1 MIARVPED
9 REAPQEQETE
19 AATGSSSHAPRV
31 DLAQGQ
37 VIAKRYRLDVEL
49 GHGGMGVVWAATHL
63 VTRRRVAMK
72 FVSGPVN
79 LRTDL
84 RRRFLREAQAASAVN
99 HPNVVEVLDV
109 FELDNETPVM
119 VMELLSGETLRDRLT
134 RDKKLPLAQAA
145 SILLPVIAAVG
156 SAHALGIVHRDL
168 KPENIFLVQVTGR
181 GEGVKV
187 LDFGIAKLIGLESEG
202 AETDPITGTGSML
215 GTPCYMAPEQTLGE
229 KNIDHRADIWSLGV
243 VLYECLT
250 GVRPVQGLGLGQVV
264 MRLATE
270 GITPLDGLVPGLP
283 KEVAALVMRMLARE
297 RARRPQDLR
306 EVHDTLARLT
316 RQDSLPFPRTA
327 ISQRMPVE
335 AGPPPS
341 LGPAPIVDT
350 QSPQAVPR
358 RPRRT
363 PRRSLFVCIAAGG
376 VLATA
381 FASWRLSAPT
391 PVAHRTDDRVRGTVA
406 PSAAALPTPS
416 LSPPPLHT
424 LAGDAPSAASSA
436 QATDVDAAAVRTAV
450 PAQRHPVPGHVL
462 PPAATDERSATPT
475 PSGSQTAPVK
485 ATAAGGLAEKPPF

>member
-1 MIARVPED
+1 
-9 REAPQEQETE
+9 
-19 AATGSSSHAPRV
+19 
-31 DLAQGQ
+31 
-37 VIAKRYRLDVEL
+37 
-49 GHGGMGVVWAATHL
+49 
-63 VTRRRVAMK
+63 
-72 FVSGPVN
+72 
-79 LRTDL
+79 
-84 RRRFLREAQAASAVN
+84 
-99 HPNVVEVLDV
+99 
-109 FELDNETPVM
+109 
-119 VMELLSGETLRDRLT
+119 
-134 RDKKLPLAQAA
+134 
-145 SILLPVIAAVG
+145 
-156 SAHALGIVHRDL
+156 
-168 KPENIFLVQVTGR
+168 
-181 GEGVKV
+181 
-187 LDFGIAKLIGLESEG
+187 
-202 AETDPITGTGSML
+202 ML

-229 KNIDHRADIWSLGV
+229 KNIDQRADIWSLGV

-250 GVRPVQGLGLGQVV
+250 GVRPVPGLGIGQVV

-306 EVHDTLARLT
+306 EVHDTLTRLT
-316 RQDSLPFPRTA
+316 RQESLPFPRTA

-335 AGPPPS
+335 SGPPPS
-341 LGPAPIVDT
+341 PGPAPIVDT

-358 RPRRT
+358 RPRRA

-406 PSAAALPTPS
+406 PSAGALPTPS

-424 LAGDAPSAASSA
+424 LAGDPPSTASSA
-436 QATDVDAAAVRTAV
+436 QATEVDAAAVRTAV

-462 PPAATDERSATPT
+462 PPAPTDERSATPT
-475 PSGSQTAPVK
+475 PSGSQKAPVK